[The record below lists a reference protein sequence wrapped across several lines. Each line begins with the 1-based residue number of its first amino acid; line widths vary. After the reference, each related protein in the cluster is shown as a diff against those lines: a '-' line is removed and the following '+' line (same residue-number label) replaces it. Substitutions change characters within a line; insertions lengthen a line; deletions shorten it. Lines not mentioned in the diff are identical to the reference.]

1 MQLATLAHVGAAP
14 PSEGS
19 PDDAPLEVVLP
30 LDDAPLEVVLPL
42 DDAPP
47 EVVPLD
53 DAPLEVVLPLDDAPV
68 DPPPG
73 APEEE
78 LAPEELEAPLP
89 DDVPPQEE
97 LQLCSAHWIKPLQV
111 ELVQLEATMHVLSA
125 DEQLL
130 LTHVLHVSLSVMPVT
145 TEIRPSGSLHPPAK
159 LLDPPLFPEVAP
171 LQPVASSRSREPTT
185 INMAT
190 RIFEFMARR
199 SSSQKWCA
207 IPPLKDANAASPVD
221 PGGHVKPTALHGSCG
236 PSTRGE
242 SIGPSFR

>member
-42 DDAPP
+42 DDAPL
-47 EVVPLD
+47 EVVLPLD

-97 LQLCSAHWIKPLQV
+97 VQLCSAHWIKPLQF
-111 ELVQLEATMHVLSA
+111 ELVQLEAAMHVLSA

-130 LTHVLHVSLSVMPVT
+130 LTHVLHVSLTVMPVT
-145 TEIRPSGSLHPPAK
+145 TETRPSGSLHPPAK
-159 LLDPPLFPEVAP
+159 LLDSPLLPEVAP
-171 LQPVASSRSREPTT
+171 LQPVASSRSKEPTT
-185 INMAT
+185 ISMAT
-190 RIFEFMARR
+190 RIFEF
-199 SSSQKWCA
+199 
-207 IPPLKDANAASPVD
+207 IEDVPPLKNGA
-221 PGGHVKPTALHGSCG
+221 
-236 PSTRGE
+236 R
-242 SIGPSFR
+242 FRH